1 MIRYHPSIHPLTTD
15 PTSPRA
21 ILSTLSVPSQDGSQT
36 MYIFEHWHEEADY
49 AAYVATRGDKELMK
63 EWDAAFGPCVAGP
76 PTIKWFPRKFS
87 VSNGA
92 ATW

>member
-36 MYIFEHWHEEADY
+36 MYIFEHWYDEAYY
-49 AAYVATRGDKELMK
+49 AAYVATRGDKVRSIH
-63 EWDAAFGPCVAGP
+63 WSPYHPAGVVNADP
-76 PTIKWFPRKFS
+76 
-87 VSNGA
+87 
-92 ATW
+92 